1 MNANCAPLPGV
12 RDISRPGREAE
23 ALLRDYADHTK
34 KVRGIYDDL
43 FAFTGEEGAA
53 ESAVK
58 DYSALLDPETPEQ
71 EAVSLL
77 EKLGFRDPGK
87 AYRDLL
93 LLREGTAFVHQ
104 TPRSR
109 KLFNEI
115 FPPLFQEI
123 IASPDPDMAL
133 NHLESFLAAQG
144 SWEAFQSLMRIDP
157 SAGKVLIAV
166 FANSEYLS
174 RMLVSR
180 PVLLQN
186 LIESRKSSGVGTC
199 AGFAKELGDAL
210 EQAPDIT
217 EKLDALRRFKHLE
230 EIRIGMADLLSNM
243 PLPGGL
249 PRSVEARGGLSRR
262 RAYACGIGNR
272 QAVQHAGVD

>member
-1 MNANCAPLPGV
+1 M
-12 RDISRPGREAE
+12 IFRPRRFRAKKTDLRALARRTGYFEPDREAD

-43 FAFTGEEGAA
+43 FAFTGEEGAP
-53 ESAVK
+53 ESSVK

-71 EAVSLL
+71 EAVTLL
-77 EKLGFRDPGK
+77 GKLGFKDPGK

-115 FPPLFQEI
+115 FPTLFQEI
-123 IASPDPDMAL
+123 ISSPDPDMAL

-144 SWEAFQSLMRIDP
+144 SWEAFQALMNIDP

-166 FANSEYLS
+166 FANSEYLVANACEQTDTPPEPDRVPKVLRS
-174 RMLVSR
+174 RNVRELCEGTRRCPGTRVR
-180 PVLLQN
+180 TLQKN
-186 LIESRKSSGVGTC
+186 LTPCGGSSTW
-199 AGFAKELGDAL
+199 K
-210 EQAPDIT
+210 
-217 EKLDALRRFKHLE
+217 
-230 EIRIGMADLLSNM
+230 
-243 PLPGGL
+243 
-249 PRSVEARGGLSRR
+249 RSGSAWRTYCRMCR
-262 RAYACGIGNR
+262 
-272 QAVQHAGVD
+272 